1 MGRRRFIKQCGILG
15 AGTISS
21 VGWNSS
27 LASVLNRALGDE
39 LKSDII
45 IIGGGLGACA
55 AALAACRN
63 GSSVIMTEPTDWIGG
78 QVSQQAVPPDEHQ
91 WIESHGRTAS
101 YARYRSLIREYYKK
115 NYPLSEMARKAEFLN
130 PGNGAVSRLCH
141 EPAISVAV
149 LESMLA
155 PAISK
160 GQLKLLLNTEPYE
173 VHTDGDSIRAVNC
186 HTGKEKRTTVLNG
199 AFFIDASE
207 EGNLLKLSGTE
218 YIIGAESQKQT
229 GERHAPEKED
239 PTNIQALTHCFAV
252 DHLEGEDH
260 TIEPPVMYPFWK
272 EHVPSMNPAW
282 PGKLISFEYSNPRTL
297 LPKSLSFVPS
307 GKAEKAPQTDP
318 LNLWLYRRIID
329 RDNFEAGTFLSDIS
343 LINWPQNDFLLG
355 NITDVPAHVRK
366 QNLYKAKQLSLS
378 LLYWL
383 QTEAPRPDGFQGWK
397 GLRLRKD
404 LTGTED
410 GLAKFPYIR
419 ESRRIMAE
427 TTILEQDISLE
438 DRMRI
443 TGKPHAEAR
452 AKTYNDAVGIGYYPL
467 DLHPSTGGDN
477 YIDMVSV
484 PFQVPLGSM
493 IPVRMENLIPGCK
506 NIGTTH
512 ISNGCYRLHPV
523 EWTIGEAAGSLCAFS
538 LKRKAMPRQVRN
550 SQVLLSEFQDLLKK
564 SGFEL
569 TWPKSRHFRQFFR
582 SVIKCHLDQKAP
594 TFLQENVNVHYKS
607 TGWIE

>member
-21 VGWNSS
+21 FGWNATLASS
-27 LASVLNRALGDE
+27 LRRPLGEE

-91 WIESHGRTAS
+91 WIETHGRTAS
-101 YARYRSLIREYYKK
+101 YAEYRSRIREYYQR
-115 NYPLSEMARKAEFLN
+115 NYPLSGMARKVEFLN

-141 EPAISVAV
+141 EPAVSVAV

-155 PAISK
+155 PAISQ
-160 GQLKLLLNTEPYE
+160 GQLKLLLNTEPVE
-173 VHTDGDSIRAVNC
+173 VHTDGDKIRAVIC
-186 HTGKEKRTTVLNG
+186 RTGEEKRSTVLHG

-207 EGNLLKLSGTE
+207 EGDLLKLSGTE
-218 YIIGAESQKQT
+218 YFIGAESQDQT

-252 DHLEGEDH
+252 EHLEGEDH
-260 TIEPPVMYPFWK
+260 TIEPPATYPFWK
-272 EHVPSMNPAW
+272 DYIPSLAPAW
-282 PGKLISFEYSNPRTL
+282 PGKLLSLEYSNPRTL
-297 LPKSLSFVPS
+297 LPKSLSFVPP
-307 GKAEKAPQTDP
+307 GKSEKAPHTDP

-329 RDNFEAGTFLSDIS
+329 RDNFSAGTFQSDIS

-355 NITDVPAHVRK
+355 NITDVPAETRK
-366 QNLYKAKQLSLS
+366 QNLYMAKQLSLS

-383 QTEAPRPDGFQGWK
+383 QTEAPRPDGKAGWK

-404 LTGTED
+404 ISGTED

-419 ESRRIMAE
+419 ESRRIIAE
-427 TTILEQDISLE
+427 YTILEEDISLE
-438 DRMRI
+438 DRMQI
-443 TGKPHAEAR
+443 TGKSAEEVR
-452 AKTYNDAVGIGYYPL
+452 AKTYHDAVGTGYYHL

-477 YIDMVSV
+477 YIDLASV
-484 PFQVPLGSM
+484 PFQVPLGAL

-523 EWTIGEAAGSLCAFS
+523 EWTIGEAAGSLCTFS
-538 LKRKAMPRQVRN
+538 LKRKAMPGQVRN
-550 SQVLLSEFQDLLKK
+550 SRKLLSEFQDLLGDQ
-564 SGFEL
+564 GFDL
-569 TWPKSRHFRQFFR
+569 AWP
-582 SVIKCHLDQKAP
+582 
-594 TFLQENVNVHYKS
+594 E
-607 TGWIE
+607 